1 MSNVNIQL
9 VREYFE
15 LNLFYILPHWG
26 VEPTHTKDL
35 DTAPSLMFVEQAQE
49 PTLTTP
55 DFLLESKDIRAIHRA
70 AVEVRA
76 WHGGRLYSS
85 AMGAGSLFS
94 RVASR
99 QTHRL
104 AGTIFGTDQYKIVLV
119 VAELPSSSSA
129 RTQSLETLQSFGIH
143 HVIEFRTILGDL
155 LKQISIHGSYGPS
168 KTLQTLKLLKLYGFI
183 RPQDLEQL
191 EFPLDF
197 FQTDS

>member
-1 MSNVNIQL
+1 MSAVNIQL

-26 VEPTHTKDL
+26 IEAAQTKDQ
-35 DTAPSLMFVEQAQE
+35 DAVPSLLFVEQAQAPE
-49 PTLTTP
+49 VPP
-55 DFLLESKDIRAIHRA
+55 QEFLLGSGDIKYIHRA

-85 AMGAGSLFS
+85 AMGADSLFS

-99 QTHRL
+99 QTHSL
-104 AGTIFGTDQYKIVLV
+104 ASSTFNSDQYKILLV
-119 VAELPSSSSA
+119 VAELPTSKTA
-129 RTQSLETLQSFGIH
+129 RLQSLDTLQSFGIH

-155 LKQISIHGSYGPS
+155 LKQISVQGNYGPS
-168 KTLQTLKLLKLYGFI
+168 KTLQTLKLLKRYDFI

-191 EFPLDF
+191 ELPLDF
-197 FQTDS
+197 

>member
-1 MSNVNIQL
+1 MSAVNIQL

-26 VEPTHTKDL
+26 VEAAQTKDQ
-35 DTAPSLMFVEQAQE
+35 DTVPSLLFVEQAE
-49 PTLTTP
+49 APTLP
-55 DFLLESKDIRAIHRA
+55 PPGFLLGSGDIKNIHRA

-85 AMGAGSLFS
+85 AMGADSLFS
-94 RVASR
+94 RVASQ

-104 AGTIFGTDQYKIVLV
+104 ASNIFHSDSYKILLV
-119 VAELPSSSSA
+119 VAELPSSASA
-129 RTQSLETLQSFGIH
+129 RIQSLETLQSFGIH

-155 LKQISIHGSYGPS
+155 LKQISIHGNYGPS
-168 KTLQTLKLLKLYGFI
+168 KTLQSLKLLKRYNFI

-191 EFPLDF
+191 ELPF
-197 FQTDS
+197 DS